1 MRYFF
6 LMLFLGNSLSAMEG
20 QPDPFLMKIVQGD
33 VGRVKA
39 MIEGGRDLRSYQHGE
54 PLHAIVHLENAEKR
68 SEILKLLID
77 RGIALDTT
85 LHCDESHHDSQ
96 TVLGCSASKGRLKD
110 VLYLLAHRA
119 DTNKGDEYGDRP
131 LMTAVRRYLRKDVL
145 GKEVARDGAL
155 AIIKALLIK
164 GADPSW
170 QNVFGRTVHDIT
182 PDDSEL
188 AGMIQN
194 LEAYKENNPEQF
206 IALWEDFDDL
216 ERMPQLQ
223 RQFQRHGRFS
233 VLHGIPLSRAV
244 VAPSQLLSSKNGGVK
259 RNRQERDRKE

>member
-6 LMLFLGNSLSAMEG
+6 LMLFLGNSLCAMEG
-20 QPDPFLMKIVQGD
+20 QPDPFLVSIVQGD
-33 VGRVKA
+33 VERVKE
-39 MIEGGRDLRSYQHGE
+39 MIERGSDLRSYQHGE
-54 PLHAIVHLENAEKR
+54 PLFATVYLEDAGKR
-68 SEILKLLID
+68 PEIFRLLLD
-77 RGIALDTT
+77 RGIALDTP
-85 LHCDESHHDSQ
+85 LCESHRAGK
-96 TVLGCSASKGRLKD
+96 TVLGSSVLKGRLKD

-119 DTNKGDEYGDRP
+119 DPNKGDKYDERP
-131 LMTAVRRYLRKDVL
+131 LMDAVRRYLSKDAS
-145 GKEVARDGAL
+145 GKEVARDDAL

-170 QNVFGRTVHDIT
+170 QNVFGKTVHDIM

-188 AGMIQN
+188 AGMMQD

-216 ERMPQLQ
+216 ERMPQLK

-244 VAPSQLLSSKNGGVK
+244 VAPSQSPSLKNGGVK
-259 RNRQERDRKE
+259 RNRWERDQEE